1 MEFADPWGR
10 LLIGYVLTVIVET
23 MILAI
28 GLSKRNSLS
37 VRLYA
42 GAWLTA
48 CTYPAVNVIIPI
60 LFRSTDLY
68 LAEAATAETFA
79 AVAECAF
86 FWAAFGRHNAPGW
99 GSVGQDFVAIT
110 LANVASFGFGELLI
124 NTGLF

>member
-10 LLIGYVLTVIVET
+10 LLTGYVLTVIVET
-23 MILAI
+23 LILAI

-48 CTYPAVNVIIPI
+48 CTYPAVNVIIPF
-60 LFRSTDLY
+60 LFKSTDLY
-68 LAEAATAETFA
+68 LAEVATAEVFA
-79 AVAECAF
+79 AVAECAL
-86 FWAAFGRHNAPGW
+86 FWAAFSRRSAPGR
-99 GSVGQDFVAIT
+99 GSPAQDFATIT
-110 LANVASFGFGELLI
+110 FANVASFGSGELLI